1 MNYKVLYRRYR
12 PDSFEELIGQKPIV
26 EILKNSIKES
36 KIAHAYIFSGP
47 RGTGKTSTARVLAKS
62 INCLEPKDGVACGKC
77 TNCQSFATSPDIIE
91 IDAASNNSVDEVR
104 ELINN
109 VKIMP
114 THSKYKVYIIDE
126 VHMLTKQAF
135 NALLL
140 TLEEP
145 PSHIIFILATTN
157 LESVPITILSRCQK
171 FDFKRISQK
180 DVLNQLKYICE
191 NEKIDYDEEALNEI
205 AVLSEGGLRDAL
217 SILDQLSKST
227 EKITLE
233 SVINDVGTISNQRIN
248 ELLDAIDE
256 NDIEKASKILDEF
269 RNSSF
274 NFKTIIKKMIDRIGF
289 LAVQS
294 LKNGIVHHLSYDD
307 YKKMVMELNDIIN
320 KINISVDPYLIL
332 EIMLLG
338 YVDNQS
344 KNEPKVEKNEEKPQK
359 IEEKI
364 EKLPKIEEN
373 TQKSEE
379 IPQNSPIKR
388 VEQPKFTNSGL
399 VDVRINNCFVGASK
413 DNLNNIKELWQ
424 SFIKEATDAKLR
436 GLITDTL
443 PVLASN
449 THTILSTSIPHKDKE
464 LNNELSLIQESFKKA
479 FDKDLKMVFI
489 DEKAWALEKEKYIKN
504 LQSGKKYEM
513 QPEETPEEPTQESV
527 QNDIEKLATDIFAA
541 DKIEVE

>member
-1 MNYKVLYRRYR
+1 MNYKVLYRKYR
-12 PDSFEELIGQKPIV
+12 PDSFEALIGQKPIV
-26 EILKNSIKES
+26 EILKNSIKEA

-47 RGTGKTSTARVLAKS
+47 RGTGKTSTARILAKS
-62 INCLEPKDGVACGKC
+62 VNCLEPKDGVACGKC

-191 NEKIDYDEEALNEI
+191 NEKIDYDEDALNEI
-205 AVLSEGGLRDAL
+205 AALSEGGLRDAL
-217 SILDQLSKST
+217 SILDQLSKSN

-256 NDIEKASKILDEF
+256 NDIEKASKILEEF

-294 LKNGIVHHLSYDD
+294 LKNGINHHLSYDD

-338 YVDNQS
+338 YVDNGT
-344 KNEPKVEKNEEKPQK
+344 KVEPELEKNEEIAPK
-359 IEEKI
+359 IAEQAVEPSKKEKI
-364 EKLPKIEEN
+364 ATKN
-373 TQKSEE
+373 EE
-379 IPQNSPIKR
+379 IAQNAPIKR
-388 VEQPKFTNSGL
+388 ETQKKSTNSKL
-399 VDVRINNCFVGASK
+399 VEIRINNCFVGASK
-413 DNLNNIKELWQ
+413 DNLNNIKSLWND
-424 SFIKEATDAKLR
+424 FIKETTDAKLK
-436 GLITDTL
+436 GIITDTA
-443 PVLASN
+443 PVLASS
-449 THTILSTSIPHKDKE
+449 THIILSTSIPHKDTE
-464 LNNELSLIQESFKKA
+464 LNNELLLIQESFKRA
-479 FDKDLKMVFI
+479 FDKEYKMVFI
-489 DEKAWALEKEKYIKN
+489 EEKAWALEKEKYIKN
-504 LQSGKKYEM
+504 LQCGKKYEM
-513 QPEETPEEPTQESV
+513 QVEETTEEATPEKKPD
-527 QNDIEKLATDIFAA
+527 DIEKLATDIFAA
-541 DKIEVE
+541 DKIEVK